1 MKITREEARK
11 KVLNCAKIYS
21 KELLNKKLIII
32 YREKQDNS
40 VRYVEVVFYEHNY
53 QHLTGLQLV
62 DKNNN
67 VIYGQSVNFYRK
79 CITNKLGINEIKFKD
94 DGTTPL
100 KLAAL
105 PVLMDVTKITKI
117 TGNYNNK
124 RPYLHVDRVV
134 GQCH

>member
-1 MKITREEARK
+1 MRLA
-11 KVLNCAKIYS
+11 
-21 KELLNKKLIII
+21 
-32 YREKQDNS
+32 EKQDNS